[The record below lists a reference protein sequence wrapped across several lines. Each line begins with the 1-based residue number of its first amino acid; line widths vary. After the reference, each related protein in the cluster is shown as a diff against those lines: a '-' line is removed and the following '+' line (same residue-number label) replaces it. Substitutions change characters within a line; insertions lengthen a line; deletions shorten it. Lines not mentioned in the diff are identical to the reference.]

1 MGASPSA
8 YQAMAAHGSPPHQ
21 LDVALA
27 EVRAKAEEQRTFGN
41 EPAAKAMEWVSNRIE
56 RALREE
62 SFELLSLEEASCASG
77 FSKEHL
83 ARLVRTGRLPDRRPA
98 GSRGRLVFRRSDLPS
113 KPSRGQNVPADTHE
127 LASRLYG
134 G

>member
-1 MGASPSA
+1 
-8 YQAMAAHGSPPHQ
+8 MAAHQSTPAQ
-21 LDVALA
+21 LNVALA
-27 EVRAKAEEQRTFGN
+27 EVRAKAEEQRSFGN
-41 EPAAKAMEWVSNRIE
+41 EPAARAMEWASDRIE
-56 RALREE
+56 RALREDA
-62 SFELLSLEEASCASG
+62 FELLSLEEAADASG

-113 KPSRGQNVPADTHE
+113 KPSRRQNVSADTHE